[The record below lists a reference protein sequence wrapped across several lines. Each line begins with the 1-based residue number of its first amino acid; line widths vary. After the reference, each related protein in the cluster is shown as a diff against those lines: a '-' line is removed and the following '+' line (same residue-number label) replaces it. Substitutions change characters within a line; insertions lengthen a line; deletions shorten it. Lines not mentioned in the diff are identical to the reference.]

1 MSRVLYL
8 VGWWAARHPWRVIA
22 GWLLVGAVVTA
33 LASSFGGAMQD
44 SFKIPGSDTQ
54 RTNDLLSERFPAMS
68 GTAARVVVHSE
79 HGSLDGQRLREA
91 RQALAGLPSVSGVS
105 PPAISPDND
114 TAVLAVQYDVPVT
127 ELEGRTAVDALTTA
141 VEPLRETGHR
151 VELGGPVPENAQE
164 ISGAAEVIGMVVAL
178 IILLVAF
185 GALLAASLPLVIA
198 ITGLVVGVGGITLMA
213 ALTDMS
219 TNAPTLATMVG
230 LGVGIDYALFIVTR
244 HRDNLAR
251 GMGIPEAAGHAVA
264 TAGQAVLFAGGT
276 VLVALAG
283 LQFSGLPDFA
293 TMGYATGLVVLVTV
307 MVTLTLLPALLG
319 ALRLRVYSRRDR
331 RAYRLESSMSHSPA
345 AARFAQMVARHP
357 VRWLGGAMLVLA
369 SLALPALEM
378 NVGQSDAGN
387 EPESSTVR
395 RAYDLVHDEF
405 GPGANGPLTV
415 AFDLEAWGA
424 GPGDPALQDALKDIA
439 RTPNVVGVSSPVV
452 SPDGSTAV
460 VTVVPGTGPQDER
473 TEVLVDHL
481 RAEVL
486 PDGAGITSWTAAM
499 IDLSDVLNEHLWLV
513 IAAVI
518 LTSLLLL
525 MVAFRSVVVP
535 IKAALVNLVSIGAAY
550 GVMTLAFQTEVGAR
564 LMGLP
569 AEAPIAAFVP
579 LLMFAVLFGLS
590 MDYEVFLLSGVR
602 ESYLRTGDARA
613 SVVSGLASTARVIT
627 SAALIMVAVFL
638 GFVLDPSVV
647 IKMIGVGM
655 AAAIAIDATLIRL
668 VVVPASMAVLGRAT
682 WYLPQWL
689 DRVLPHLEP
698 HGTAADLPVARD
710 LEPEPV
716 G

>member
-1 MSRVLYL
+1 MIV
-8 VGWWAARHPWRVIA
+8 V
-22 GWLLVGAVVTA
+22 LLV
-33 LASSFGGAMQD
+33 
-44 SFKIPGSDTQ
+44 
-54 RTNDLLSERFPAMS
+54 
-68 GTAARVVVHSE
+68 
-79 HGSLDGQRLREA
+79 
-91 RQALAGLPSVSGVS
+91 
-105 PPAISPDND
+105 
-114 TAVLAVQYDVPVT
+114 
-127 ELEGRTAVDALTTA
+127 LEDAL
-141 VEPLRETGHR
+141 
-151 VELGGPVPENAQE
+151 
-164 ISGAAEVIGMVVAL
+164 
-178 IILLVAF
+178 
-185 GALLAASLPLVIA
+185 
-198 ITGLVVGVGGITLMA
+198 
-213 ALTDMS
+213 
-219 TNAPTLATMVG
+219 
-230 LGVGIDYALFIVTR
+230 
-244 HRDNLAR
+244 RDL
-251 GMGIPEAAGHAVA
+251 
-264 TAGQAVLFAGGT
+264 
-276 VLVALAG
+276 
-283 LQFSGLPDFA
+283 
-293 TMGYATGLVVLVTV
+293 
-307 MVTLTLLPALLG
+307 
-319 ALRLRVYSRRDR
+319 
-331 RAYRLESSMSHSPA
+331 
-345 AARFAQMVARHP
+345 
-357 VRWLGGAMLVLA
+357 
-369 SLALPALEM
+369 
-378 NVGQSDAGN
+378 
-387 EPESSTVR
+387 
-395 RAYDLVHDEF
+395 
-405 GPGANGPLTV
+405 
-415 AFDLEAWGA
+415 
-424 GPGDPALQDALKDIA
+424 A
-439 RTPNVVGVSSPVV
+439 RTPNVGEVSDPVL

-499 IDLSDVLNEHLWLV
+499 IDLSDVLNDHLWLV

-698 HGTAADLPVARD
+698 HGTTADLPVARD